1 MKKALATVAALFL
14 AAGAPYSVSA
24 DLNVGFAAQAQNNTV
39 TGVVKDTKGEPL
51 IGATVMVDA
60 LNSVLV
66 GLYPIAQGEML
77 RAIDM
82 DAATKAQQRAQEVN
96 QAEQKA
102 TPKEKEVK

>member
-1 MKKALATVAALFL
+1 MNELEARMRVHALA
-14 AAGAPYSVSA
+14 
-24 DLNVGFAAQAQNNTV
+24 
-39 TGVVKDTKGEPL
+39 KDMIYDFMAKNG

-82 DAATKAQQRAQEVN
+82 ETAAKAQQQAQEIN
-96 QAEQKA
+96 QVEQKA

>member
-1 MKKALATVAALFL
+1 MNELEVRMRVHALAKNMIYDFMAKN
-14 AAGAPYSVSA
+14 G
-24 DLNVGFAAQAQNNTV
+24 
-39 TGVVKDTKGEPL
+39 

-66 GLYPIAQGEML
+66 GLYPLAQGEML

-82 DAATKAQQRAQEVN
+82 ETAAKAQQQVQEIN

>member
-1 MKKALATVAALFL
+1 MNELEVRMRVHALA
-14 AAGAPYSVSA
+14 
-24 DLNVGFAAQAQNNTV
+24 
-39 TGVVKDTKGEPL
+39 KDMIYDFMAKNG

-82 DAATKAQQRAQEVN
+82 DAAAKAQQQAQEVNQAEQKAN

>member
-1 MKKALATVAALFL
+1 MNELEVRMRVHALA
-14 AAGAPYSVSA
+14 
-24 DLNVGFAAQAQNNTV
+24 
-39 TGVVKDTKGEPL
+39 KDMIYDFMAKNG

-66 GLYPIAQGEML
+66 GLYPMAQGEML

-82 DAATKAQQRAQEVN
+82 DAAAKAQRQAQEVN

>member
-1 MKKALATVAALFL
+1 MNELEVRMRVHALA
-14 AAGAPYSVSA
+14 
-24 DLNVGFAAQAQNNTV
+24 
-39 TGVVKDTKGEPL
+39 KDMIYDFMAKNG

-66 GLYPIAQGEML
+66 GLYPMAQGEML

-82 DAATKAQQRAQEVN
+82 DAAAKAQQQMQEVN

>member
-1 MKKALATVAALFL
+1 MNELEVRMRVHALAKNMIYDFMAKN
-14 AAGAPYSVSA
+14 G
-24 DLNVGFAAQAQNNTV
+24 
-39 TGVVKDTKGEPL
+39 

-82 DAATKAQQRAQEVN
+82 ETAAKAQQQAQEIK

-102 TPKEKEVK
+102 THKEKEVK

>member
-1 MKKALATVAALFL
+1 MNELEVRMRVHALA
-14 AAGAPYSVSA
+14 
-24 DLNVGFAAQAQNNTV
+24 
-39 TGVVKDTKGEPL
+39 KDMIYDFMAKNG

-66 GLYPIAQGEML
+66 GLYTLAQGEML

-82 DAATKAQQRAQEVN
+82 ETAAKAQQQAQEIN
-96 QAEQKA
+96 QVEQKA

>member
-1 MKKALATVAALFL
+1 MNELEVRMRVHALA
-14 AAGAPYSVSA
+14 
-24 DLNVGFAAQAQNNTV
+24 
-39 TGVVKDTKGEPL
+39 KDMIYDFMAKNG
-51 IGATVMVDA
+51 IGATVMVDV

-66 GLYPIAQGEML
+66 GLYPLAQGEML

-82 DAATKAQQRAQEVN
+82 ETAAKAQQQVQEIN

>member
-1 MKKALATVAALFL
+1 MNELEIRMRVHALAKDMIDDFMLRNEI
-14 AAGAPYSVSA
+14 SA
-24 DLNVGFAAQAQNNTV
+24 TA
-39 TGVVKDTKGEPL
+39 
-51 IGATVMVDA
+51 MVDA

-66 GLYPIAQGEML
+66 SLYPKVQGEML

-82 DAATKAQQRAQEVN
+82 DAAAKAQQRAQKVN

>member
-1 MKKALATVAALFL
+1 MNELEVRMRVHALA
-14 AAGAPYSVSA
+14 
-24 DLNVGFAAQAQNNTV
+24 
-39 TGVVKDTKGEPL
+39 KDMIYDFMAKNG

-66 GLYPIAQGEML
+66 GLYPLAQGEML

-82 DAATKAQQRAQEVN
+82 ETAANAQQQAQEVN
-96 QAEQKA
+96 QAEQEA

>member
-1 MKKALATVAALFL
+1 MNELEVRMRVHALA
-14 AAGAPYSVSA
+14 
-24 DLNVGFAAQAQNNTV
+24 
-39 TGVVKDTKGEPL
+39 KDMIYDFMAKNG

-66 GLYPIAQGEML
+66 GLYTMAQGEML

-82 DAATKAQQRAQEVN
+82 DAAAKAQQQAQEVN

>member
-1 MKKALATVAALFL
+1 MNELEVRMRVHALA
-14 AAGAPYSVSA
+14 
-24 DLNVGFAAQAQNNTV
+24 
-39 TGVVKDTKGEPL
+39 KDMIYDFMAKNG

-66 GLYPIAQGEML
+66 GLYPLAQGEML

-82 DAATKAQQRAQEVN
+82 ETAAKVQQQAQEIN
-96 QAEQKA
+96 QVEQKA